1 MQNFNLTTYEYT
13 RELETRI
20 KTLETIVEKIL
31 QESLVSSSTDDCVT
45 IPGLMAY
52 WL

>member
-31 QESLVSSSTDDCVT
+31 QESLVSSPTDDRVT
-45 IPGLMAY
+45 VKLSTYAS
-52 WL
+52 